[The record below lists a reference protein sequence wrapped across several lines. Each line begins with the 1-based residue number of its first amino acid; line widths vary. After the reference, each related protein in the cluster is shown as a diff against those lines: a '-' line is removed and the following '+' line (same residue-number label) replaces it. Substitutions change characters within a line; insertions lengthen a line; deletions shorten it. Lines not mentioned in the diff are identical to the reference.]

1 MTTIFVAMR
10 DEVLVV
16 RRREDGWQHDIQL
29 QGKSPRCLAADPL
42 NSERVCCGTEG
53 LGVWCSNDGGI
64 TWYATWDGVPHDIV
78 TAVAVSS
85 LQQTDEGTVYAGTEP
100 SAIFRSQDGGASWQ
114 ICSGLTE
121 LPSASTWSFPPK
133 PDTHH
138 VRWIEPD
145 PVVAGRLFVC
155 IEAGALVRSHDGGQ
169 TWKDRVPGGPYDTHK
184 LATHPLAPG
193 RLYSAAGDGYFE
205 SDDGGATWRQPEAGL
220 QHHYLYGLAVDPVNP
235 DTVLVSAASG
245 ANQAHNARAAESL
258 IYRKTAGEKWQPV
271 HDGLP
276 EARGMT
282 ISILAANTTEPG
294 TFYAANNHGLFR
306 SADAGLTWEQLD
318 VAWSGAYRSQRVNAL
333 IVVEIV

>member
-1 MTTIFVAMR
+1 MTTIYVAMR

-16 RRREDGWQHDIQL
+16 RRREGGWQRDTQL

-42 NSERVCCGTEG
+42 NPERVYCGTEG
-53 LGVWCSNDGGI
+53 QGVWCSNDGGT

-78 TAVAVSS
+78 TAVAVNT
-85 LQQTDEGTVYAGTEP
+85 LQQVDEGTVYAGTEP

-121 LPSASTWSFPPK
+121 LPSASTWSFPPR

-245 ANQAHNARAAESL
+245 ANQAHNARVAESL

-271 HDGLP
+271 RDGPP
-276 EARGMT
+276 EAGGT
-282 ISILAANTTEPG
+282 TVSILAANTTEPG
-294 TFYAANNHGLFR
+294 VFYAANNHGLFR

-318 VAWSGAYRSQRVNAL
+318 IAWSEAYQSQRVEAL
-333 IVVEIV
+333 VVVELV